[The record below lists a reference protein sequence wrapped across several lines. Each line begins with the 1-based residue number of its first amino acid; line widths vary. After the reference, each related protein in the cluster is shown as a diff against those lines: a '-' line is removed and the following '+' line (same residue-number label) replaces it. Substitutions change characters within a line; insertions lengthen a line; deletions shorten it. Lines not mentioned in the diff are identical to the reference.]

1 MSDGTESAPAEPI
14 WRGVT
19 VVGGEIQVT
28 PSISVGDDLVPVFS
42 ATARVRTDMWPFWLE
57 EAVDAAK
64 AVCHITEP
72 IPELDAALQVTAA
85 GGEPNLEV
93 EQRLIRLLYGELRAS
108 MRAVSACAFA
118 IDAFYATVKERCGP
132 HPHADTWR
140 RNRTAR
146 VSQIVETFRHHLRPE
161 GSRMRSINTTVTEL
175 FDLRDMA
182 VHMAADWHDPVPRS
196 DIHTSLDRRFSA
208 FRRDNA
214 VIAVGNSVH
223 LFDYFVSVLAR
234 GGKELAKLRPIANE
248 RMCDVWQLYEQVSGL
263 PELPRLS
270 NAGQEQ

>member
-1 MSDGTESAPAEPI
+1 MSNGTEPGLAEPV

-19 VVGGEIQVT
+19 VVGGELQLT
-28 PSISVGDDLVPVFS
+28 PSVSVGDDLVPVFS

-57 EAVDAAK
+57 EAVEGAE
-64 AVCHITEP
+64 AVCRITEP

-85 GGEPNLEV
+85 GGESNPEA
-93 EQRLIRLLYGELRAS
+93 EQRLIRLLYRELRAS
-108 MRAVSACAFA
+108 MRAISACAFS

-146 VSQIVETFRHHLRPE
+146 VSQILETFRHHLRPE
-161 GSRMRSINTTVTEL
+161 AGRMRSITTTVTEL

-182 VHMAADWHDPVPRS
+182 VHMAAGWHDPVPRS
-196 DIHTSLDRRFSA
+196 DIHTSMDRRFSA

-214 VIAVGNSVH
+214 VIAVGNTVH
-223 LFDYFVSVLAR
+223 LFDYFVSVFDR
-234 GGKELAKLRPIANE
+234 GGEELAKLRPVANE
-248 RMCDVWQLYEQVSGL
+248 RMGDVWQLYEQISCL

-270 NAGQEQ
+270 NAGQE